1 MFPCFFNFSK
11 TYRRTIC
18 GGISVNLGSLFR
30 LIFTGIHL
38 HPYLQVFTQHGSL
51 GSGKG
56 AGAFQVDDGLFP
68 VGLDAP
74 LVIHI
79 LQGQRDVLG
88 GVGRVEFLVQII
100 HGVEFRGHL
109 PHPVVQAH
117 LPEVGKVFAG
127 DKVLMVCDG
136 VAAHMGRVRIGAG
149 ADNVQ
154 LPTFAA
160 FAIDGGAGSGGYR
173 LLGPLRLLGLLGHHD
188 EADQHIAFIACGSI
202 GGDDLYAQPIA
213 VGDGRVEGQQMGF
226 GTVGQAL
233 RSAVIHGNGGLTRP
247 SVGIVPNIVQ
257 TYKHPVFSGVTG
269 EFIFQ
274 GLSVFPALEIPDGL
288 INVIGIGVA
297 HLQIIRGVGV
307 APGAVIG
314 LIRGVGI
321 LHRVGVFCQQGL
333 NVSRERAGAAV
344 YEINQIVVIRHRHIR
359 SLQGQSGGSHQGDC
373 QDNGAKQGQHS
384 LVLFHF
390 IPSFPSW
397 GLCPRYFAGKMFSRW
412 QTTTT

>member
-1 MFPCFFNFSK
+1 MGRSK
-11 TYRRTIC
+11 
-18 GGISVNLGSLFR
+18 
-30 LIFTGIHL
+30 
-38 HPYLQVFTQHGSL
+38 
-51 GSGKG
+51 
-56 AGAFQVDDGLFP
+56 
-68 VGLDAP
+68 
-74 LVIHI
+74 
-79 LQGQRDVLG
+79 
-88 GVGRVEFLVQII
+88 FLVQII
-100 HGVEFRGHL
+100 HGFEGVEFRGHL

-127 DKVLMVCDG
+127 DKVLMLRIG
-136 VAAHMGRVRIGAG
+136 VAAHMDRVRIGAG

-154 LPTFAA
+154 LPIFAA
-160 FAIDGGAGSGGYR
+160 LAPDGGAGSGGFR
-173 LLGPLRLLGLLGHHD
+173 LLGFCRLLGLLGHHD

-213 VGDGRVEGQQMGF
+213 VGDGRVEGQQMGV
-226 GTVGQAL
+226 GAVGQAL
-233 RSAVIHGNGGLTRP
+233 RSAAIYGNAGLTNAVVIHM
-247 SVGIVPNIVQ
+247 PNIVQ

-269 EFIFQ
+269 EFVFQ

-397 GLCPRYFAGKMFSRW
+397 GFCPRYFAGKMFSRR